1 MDASEIKSL
10 MSGNYCTNML
20 LCLITGLVVVV
31 VVVVVF
37 SVIQPSVQRPIIATG
52 KTDEQICTSPGV
64 NMKRQIGINRLI

>member
-20 LCLITGLVVVV
+20 LCLVTGLVVGVV
-31 VVVVVF
+31 GVVVVVF

-52 KTDEQICTSPGV
+52 K
-64 NMKRQIGINRLI
+64 N